1 MSFYKHYG
9 YLLKDPDIFDTLFP
23 GISRSTKDNRQ
34 NDVILICGR
43 KGVGK
48 TQLAKFMA
56 YLYHNVF
63 PKNRVIIFCGIKDL
77 YKDLPWAIK
86 VDLDEVAKEESEKF
100 KNDFSGIPDSS
111 EFRDSLVIFDD
122 TERHPNPKIEKMLYQ
137 LLNVL
142 AQNGRNFNTC
152 IIAVLHQIN
161 KGLTST
167 TLLRE
172 SDTIVIFPRAYD
184 MNTFNSL
191 INHFGLDKEQV
202 RQIYQNREEW
212 FILIHHT
219 YPSYLYLGTSLEKI
233 EI

>member
-1 MSFYKHYG
+1 MAYYKHYG
-9 YLLKDPDIFDTLFP
+9 YLLKDPDIFEVFFP
-23 GISRSTKDNRQ
+23 GIARSTKDNKQ

-56 YLYHNVF
+56 YIYHNVF
-63 PKNRVIIFCGIKDL
+63 PKNRVIVFCGIKDL
-77 YKDLPWAIK
+77 YNDLPWAIK
-86 VDLDEVAKEESEKF
+86 VDLDEVAEEESEKP
-100 KNDFSGIPDSS
+100 KSDFSGIPDSS
-111 EFRDSLVIFDD
+111 EFGDSLVIFDD

-137 LLNVL
+137 LVNVL

-152 IIAVLHQIN
+152 IIAILHQIN

-172 SDTIVIFPRAYD
+172 ADSIVIFPRAYD
-184 MNTFNSL
+184 MNTFNTL
-191 INHFGLDKEQV
+191 VRHFGFDKEEA

-219 YPSYLYLGTSLEKI
+219 HPSYIYLGTSMEKI
-233 EI
+233 ET